1 MERRALLVHLQ
12 ESPAATRRLAA
23 SLELQNFP
31 CELTGVACE
40 QALLRAVVD
49 TAVDAALIT
58 ISPRSVNPAALTRKL
73 RAAAPHVSLIGL
85 TSLENPELELALL
98 QAGASDCLPQTRVD
112 RLAWALRRVVA
123 ARDEHARADRLQ
135 AEVVAIEAQLRH
147 AQRLA
152 HVARLAGS
160 VAHDFNNLL
169 TVINGCCQLLL
180 RSLPEDHELRQL
192 VEPIEQAGAR
202 GADLTK
208 KLLSFSRAESSS
220 AQLVSLNEVIEDL
233 QPMLTALIGEQVKL
247 SLNLDSSLWLVRADA
262 GELGQVV
269 MNLVTNARDAMKDGG
284 VVAIRTGNVDLIAG
298 ASPSAGSYVELV
310 VRDGGCGMNED
321 VRARIFDPFFTTKP
335 VGEGTGL
342 GLATVHRIVSQSG
355 GEIDVETAPGRGTSM
370 RIRLPRADADGPRP
384 QSRDLAD
391 DEAATA
397 GSETVLVVED
407 EVGVRDI
414 VCWFLRGGGYRVI
427 EAGDAESA
435 EALCRAQAE
444 PIDLLVSDVVLPGA
458 SGPRL
463 AQRLKAV
470 VPGLKTLFI
479 SGYPAEAISQ
489 SGLDADGWLLPKPF
503 SREVLLQSVRK
514 TLSAQPRTSGTRL

>member
-1 MERRALLVHLQ
+1 MERHALLVHLQ

-23 SLELQNFP
+23 SLEADEVP
-31 CELTGVACE
+31 CELTGVASE
-40 QALLRAVVD
+40 QALIRAVSGS
-49 TAVDAALIT
+49 AFDAALIT
-58 ISPRSVNPAALTRKL
+58 ICARSSDPVGLTRRL
-73 RAAAPHVSLIGL
+73 RATAPQVAVIVLMNVDDPA
-85 TSLENPELELALL
+85 LEVDILR
-98 QAGASDCLPQTRVD
+98 AGASDCLPQTQIN
-112 RLAWALRRVVA
+112 RLAWAIRRVLA
-123 ARDEHARADRLQ
+123 SREERARSERLQ
-135 AEVVAIEAQLRH
+135 AEVVAIESQLRH

-152 HVARLAGS
+152 HVARLAGG

-180 RSLPEDHELRQL
+180 RGLPPDHDLRPL
-192 VEPIEQAGAR
+192 IEPIEQAGAR
-202 GADLTK
+202 GAELTR
-208 KLLSFSRAESSS
+208 KLLSFSRSESNS
-220 AQLVSLNEVIEDL
+220 AQLVNLNDVIEDL
-233 QPMLTALIGEQVKL
+233 QPMLTTLVGEQVKL
-247 SLNLDSSLWLVRADA
+247 ALNLDPSLWMVRADA
-262 GELGQVV
+262 GELGQAV

-284 VVAIRTGNVDLIAG
+284 IVAIRTGNIDSIADG
-298 ASPSAGSYVELV
+298 SPEAGSYVELV
-310 VRDGGCGMNED
+310 VRDSGRGMDEA

-342 GLATVHRIVSQSG
+342 GLATVHRIVSQGG
-355 GEIDVETAPGRGTSM
+355 GEIDVETALGRGTSI
-370 RIRLPRADADGPRP
+370 RVRLPRADQDDARP
-384 QSRDLAD
+384 QPRDLVD
-391 DEAATA
+391 DEAVTA

-435 EALCRAQAE
+435 EALCRAQSQ
-444 PIDLLVSDVVLPGA
+444 PIDLLLSDVVLPGA

-463 AQRLKAV
+463 AERLKAV

-514 TLSAQPRTSGTRL
+514 TLSTQPRTSGMR